1 MQSAIERDA
10 RAGPDALIG
19 YGYDLAGPAVRL
31 YASTSHPMNNHND
44 PTPRKRVA
52 FIATLSVCGALLL
65 LPLAQAAGNASF
77 TQLAD
82 KAAPLPV
89 STSFEKVSSGEDR
102 GQSVLIV
109 KNTSPEA
116 INVSATIV
124 ESVTFHANAKNRTL
138 PEHPI

>member
-1 MQSAIERDA
+1 MKNQNASSQK
-10 RAGPDALIG
+10 RAAL
-19 YGYDLAGPAVRL
+19 V
-31 YASTSHPMNNHND
+31 
-44 PTPRKRVA
+44 
-52 FIATLSVCGALLL
+52 ATLSVCGALLFI
-65 LPLAQAAGNASF
+65 PLAQAAGNSSF

-116 INVSATIV
+116 INVAAAIV

-138 PEHPI
+138 PEHRIESGKDWKIEGLARGDKITLTAAGFEPLEVTVP